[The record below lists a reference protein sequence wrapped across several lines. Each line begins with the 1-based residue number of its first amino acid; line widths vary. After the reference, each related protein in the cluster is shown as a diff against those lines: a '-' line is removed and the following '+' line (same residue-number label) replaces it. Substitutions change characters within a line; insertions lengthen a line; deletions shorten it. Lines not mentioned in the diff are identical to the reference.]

1 MSVMAAAMSGS
12 RADLDQDA
20 DKLRSALHEVF
31 TKIDEEYD
39 RQPSHLLLQLSG
51 ICCSGLACSHEMM
64 TPRAL
69 AAKEARSTWRN

>member
-1 MSVMAAAMSGS
+1 MNAMAATISGA

-39 RQPSHLLLQLSG
+39 QQPSPLQLPG
-51 ICCSGLACSHEMM
+51 TCSGLACSHDMM
-64 TPRAL
+64 MPRAL